1 MIKRT
6 RYSREFKQAVITEIR
21 LGQSS
26 IAQISKRENIAGQTL
41 RNWVEAES
49 NGKTGSEQQEISALK
64 RKIAELSEAMGEL
77 AFENH
82 ILKKLQ
88 EFQAQKK
95 KSADLSG
102 PVSPPKLVSSKDAN
116 L

>member
-1 MIKRT
+1 
-6 RYSREFKQAVITEIR
+6 
-21 LGQSS
+21 
-26 IAQISKRENIAGQTL
+26 
-41 RNWVEAES
+41 
-49 NGKTGSEQQEISALK
+49 
-64 RKIAELSEAMGEL
+64 MGEL

>member
-6 RYSREFKQAVITEIR
+6 RYSREFKQAVLTEIR

-26 IAQISKRENIAGQTL
+26 IAQVSKRENIAGQTL
-41 RNWVEAES
+41 RNWLEADS
-49 NGKTGSEQQEISALK
+49 NGITGSEHQEIAALK
-64 RKIAELSEAMGEL
+64 RKIGELSEAMGVL

-102 PVSPPKLVSSKDAN
+102 PISPKKLVSSKDVN
-116 L
+116 